1 MVRAGLAALFLS
13 ALIFLA
19 GLFTGHY
26 VWGAPPNYV
35 VEKTRTHEIV
45 YRVQPSP
52 KAKRAKRKPL
62 PEVVCASLTEI
73 EDPELLA
80 EFARRFNR
88 PDVLPVP
95 GSTHVSVLTDGMIP
109 RSRWGGDI
117 LVTATEGEATP
128 QVDFVQRPAPRFAF
142 RRDWSAR
149 IGPAIVA
156 HQNGAGWGALVELD
170 WRFAQTKQL
179 DHGVTLV
186 GVASPDNPAVAVA
199 YTVGLGSH

>member
-142 RRDWSAR
+142 RSDWSAR
-149 IGPAIVA
+149 AGPAFVGDDSGVHGGGVIV
-156 HQNGAGWGALVELD
+156 LD
-170 WRFAQTKQL
+170 WRIAQTRRI
-179 DHGVTLV
+179 DHGFTACGLV
-186 GVASPDNPAVAVA
+186 SSNPTVAVG
-199 YTVGLGSH
+199 YTLGLGNH